1 MKDRRDPRKG
11 NDMVNRRPQGV
22 FAPIATLFDTDGDL
36 DLEAYARNIDWYCHS
51 PLDGIVVMG
60 SNGEFA
66 LLSEDEKLRL
76 TEAAVKA
83 VDGRK
88 IVLAGTG
95 TESTRGTIQMT
106 RAAAGMGVDYA
117 LVVTPHY
124 YRPRYDRASFV
135 YHYQSV
141 AEASPIPV
149 LIYIMTAYTG
159 VDLPSSIVAELSRHP
174 NIVGV
179 KDSAGNA
186 VKFAEMV
193 EMSQPDFSV
202 LAGSANFLYPA
213 LCLGA
218 AGGIL
223 ALADIAPR
231 ECVELRDL
239 FEAGNHERAREAQFR
254 LLAPNAAVTTRF
266 GIGGLKAALE
276 MVGLATSAPRPPI
289 MPASDS
295 ERAEIRRIL
304 ENAEIL
310 ARV

>member
-1 MKDRRDPRKG
+1 MAARRIEG
-11 NDMVNRRPQGV
+11 I
-22 FAPIATLFDTDGDL
+22 FAPIATLFDSQGELDL
-36 DLEAYARNIDWYCHS
+36 DGYAANLDWYCSS
-51 PLDGIVVMG
+51 PLDGVVVMG

-66 LLSEDEKLRL
+66 LLSEDEMLRL
-76 TEAAVKA
+76 TDAAVRA
-83 VDGRK
+83 VAGRK
-88 IVLAGTG
+88 LVLAGTG
-95 TESTRGTIQMT
+95 AESTRGTIRMT
-106 RAAAGMGVDYA
+106 RAAAEMGVDYA

-124 YRPRYDRASFV
+124 YRPRYDRAAFV
-135 YHYQSV
+135 HHYQTV

-159 VDLPSSIVAELSRHP
+159 VDLASSIVGELSRHP

-193 EMSQPDFSV
+193 QLSEPEFSV

-218 AGGIL
+218 AGGVL
-223 ALADIAPR
+223 ALADVAPR
-231 ECVELRDL
+231 ECVQIRNL
-239 FEAGNHERAREAQFR
+239 FADGDHERARVAQFN

-266 GIGGLKAALE
+266 GIGGLKAALG
-276 MVGLATSAPRPPI
+276 MVGLATSDPRPPI
-289 MPASDS
+289 LPASAAERS
-295 ERAEIRRIL
+295 EIQRIL
-304 ENAEIL
+304 EEAGIL

>member
-1 MKDRRDPRKG
+1 MAAGRLEG
-11 NDMVNRRPQGV
+11 I
-22 FAPIATLFDTDGDL
+22 FAPIATLFDDDGEL
-36 DLEAYARNIDWYCHS
+36 DLGAYSANLEWYCRS
-51 PLDGIVVMG
+51 PLDGVVVLG

-66 LLSEDEKLRL
+66 LLSDDEKLRL
-76 TEAAVKA
+76 IDGATSAVQ
-83 VDGRK
+83 GRK
-88 IVLAGTG
+88 LVLAGTG
-95 TESTRGTIQMT
+95 AESTRGTIRMT
-106 RAAAGMGVDYA
+106 RAAAEMGADYA

-124 YRPRYDRASFV
+124 YRPRYDRAAFV
-135 YHYQSV
+135 HHYQSV

-159 VDLPSSIVAELSRHP
+159 VDLPSAIVGELSRHP
-174 NIVGV
+174 NIIGV

-193 EMSQPDFSV
+193 AMSEPDFSV

-218 AGGIL
+218 AGGVL
-223 ALADIAPR
+223 ALADIAPA
-231 ECVELRDL
+231 ECVALRTL
-239 FEAGNHERAREAQFR
+239 FDAGNHEAARAAQFN

-289 MPASDS
+289 MPASAA
-295 ERAEIRRIL
+295 ERAEILSIL
-304 ENAEIL
+304 EAAGIL
-310 ARV
+310 AAVPAD

>member
-1 MKDRRDPRKG
+1 MARQLG
-11 NDMVNRRPQGV
+11 GV
-22 FAPIATLFDTDGDL
+22 LAPIATMFDREGEL
-36 DLEAYARNIDWYCHS
+36 DLAKYQRNIEWYCAS
-51 PLDGIVVMG
+51 PLDGIVIMG

-66 LLSEDEKLRL
+66 SLDTDERLRL
-76 TEAAVKA
+76 IEAGAAAVN
-83 VDGRK
+83 GRK
-88 IVLAGTG
+88 LVLAGTG
-95 TESTRGTIQMT
+95 HESTRTTIRMT
-106 RAAAGMGVDYA
+106 RAAAEMGVDYA

-124 YRPRYDRASFV
+124 YRPRYDRAAFV
-135 YHYQSV
+135 KHYQAV

-149 LIYIMTAYTG
+149 IVYVMTAYTG
-159 VDLPSSIVAELSRHP
+159 VDLPASLVAELSRHP

-193 EMSQPDFSV
+193 AESEPGFAV

-231 ECVELRDL
+231 ECAELRDL
-239 FEAGNHERAREAQFR
+239 FVAGEHEAARQLQFR

-266 GIGGLKAALE
+266 GIAGLKAAME
-276 MVGLATSAPRPPI
+276 MVGLESSDPRPPLL
-289 MPASDS
+289 PATDA
-295 ERAEIRRIL
+295 ERADLRGIL
-304 ENAEIL
+304 ERAGIV
-310 ARV
+310 AA

>member
-1 MKDRRDPRKG
+1 MAAARLEG
-11 NDMVNRRPQGV
+11 I
-22 FAPIATLFDTDGDL
+22 FAPIATLFDSDGELDL
-36 DLEAYARNIDWYCHS
+36 DAYAANLDWYCSS
-51 PLDGIVVMG
+51 PLDGMVVMG

-66 LLSEDEKLRL
+66 LLSDDEKLRL
-76 TEAAVKA
+76 IDGAVSA
-83 VDGRK
+83 VSGRK
-88 IVLAGTG
+88 LVLAGTG
-95 TESTRGTIQMT
+95 SESTRGTIRMT
-106 RAAAGMGVDYA
+106 RAAAEMGVDYA

-124 YRPRYDRASFV
+124 YRPRYDRAAFIH
-135 YHYQSV
+135 HYQSV

-159 VDLPSSIVAELSRHP
+159 VDLASNIVGELSQHP

-193 EMSQPDFSV
+193 QMSEAGFSV

-223 ALADIAPR
+223 ALADVAPR
-231 ECVELRDL
+231 ECVQLRNL
-239 FEAGNHERAREAQFR
+239 FADGDHERARDAQLN

-266 GIGGLKAALE
+266 GIGGLKAALG
-276 MVGLATSAPRPPI
+276 MVGLATSDPRPPI
-289 MPASDS
+289 MPASAA
-295 ERAEIRRIL
+295 ERTEIQRIF
-304 ENAEIL
+304 EEAGIL